1 MYQLLL
7 NQDTDY
13 IKWVQGFFL
22 IEHMIWE
29 QILVD
34 FHCIASEVTSEGQVN
49 TNNREQY
56 IIL

>member
-7 NQDTDY
+7 NQDTDS

-34 FHCIASEVTSEGQVN
+34 FH
-49 TNNREQY
+49 
-56 IIL
+56 